1 MSIVD
6 TVGVCGE
13 CLLGPTPVGSC
24 HSLRQVIF
32 FPRGVD
38 PGLWV
43 PQQSQALEA
52 PSKMWAATPAYLQV
66 GDSCDPSGQD
76 CSSLLSSTS
85 GSYTD
90 FSTSWVRDWGDWLH
104 LWQSQRHGLVFC
116 ESADW
121 EVSHNNELL
130 PSRRTRLFL
139 GLPQLC
145 HTRHL
150 RVPSWQWTL
159 VISLVPDPQSLNLFT

>member
-6 TVGVCGE
+6 TVGVCEE

-43 PQQSQALEA
+43 PQQSQAVEA
-52 PSKMWAATPAYLQV
+52 YSKMWAATPACFQF

-85 GSYTD
+85 GSHTD
-90 FSTSWVRDWGDWLH
+90 FSTS
-104 LWQSQRHGLVFC
+104 
-116 ESADW
+116 
-121 EVSHNNELL
+121 
-130 PSRRTRLFL
+130 
-139 GLPQLC
+139 
-145 HTRHL
+145 
-150 RVPSWQWTL
+150 
-159 VISLVPDPQSLNLFT
+159 